1 MRLFVYNDGM
11 KDNANTGLALL
22 IIFIAGALAMWV
34 IIRIA
39 DKSNN
44 PKPVVGGSEA
54 SYKQLQQSILNK

>member
-1 MRLFVYNDGM
+1 MFV
-11 KDNANTGLALL
+11 
-22 IIFIAGALAMWV
+22 AGAGAMWF

-39 DKSNN
+39 DKSNT